1 MAAVIFSSVYNVNP
15 VGNSY
20 DYGLSKQE
28 QERLQDI
35 AWKAYNNYIK

>member
-1 MAAVIFSSVYNVNP
+1 MAAVIFSSVYNVSP

-20 DYGLSKQE
+20 DYGLSQQE